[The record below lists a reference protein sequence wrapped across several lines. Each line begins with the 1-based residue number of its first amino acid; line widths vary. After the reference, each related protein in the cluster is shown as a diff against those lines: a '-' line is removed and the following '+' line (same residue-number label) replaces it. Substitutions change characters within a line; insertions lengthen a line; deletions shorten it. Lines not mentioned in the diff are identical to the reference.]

1 MNRMENLP
9 RPTADNGRSNMEE
22 VAKILDLTAIFNKH
36 DTAEDALE
44 TIEKIES
51 MSIVYV
57 EGMKLEE
64 IDESDILIL
73 TEKLGRYQR
82 VHGINHYYQK
92 KKRQLLNL
100 IREYLDDAESDDTV
114 NVYLGTLYLKLLEK
128 DCQIVAA
135 DYSHTIDNENQS
147 EIDATTQKI
156 YRQHKIQEDGLLHNV
171 QTDSDLEE
179 HLNEL
184 ELWMLDRHES
194 HDLRETLAT
203 DIIIHDV
210 ASIIKDRDWYQS
222 VPWTSTG
229 KIKAYVCYG
238 AGHTRSLLNKLTA
251 QGIDVTPEYNYT
263 LNESRYLDDTREN
276 FQSNYLRR
284 LSHTAFDAI
293 AGWLHGGDHDTYVE
307 VTDYMFDS
315 LKTVN
320 NNRDKAVDFCLRCL
334 RIHQKQL
341 TDYAESVKDYVKLVM
356 EHGIEIEIE

>member
-1 MNRMENLP
+1 MSKRENLP
-9 RPTADNGRSNMEE
+9 QLTIDNDRSSEDK
-22 VAKILDLTAIFNKH
+22 VAETLDLTAIFNKH
-36 DTAEDALE
+36 DTVEDALE
-44 TIEKIES
+44 TVEMVES
-51 MSIVYV
+51 GSIVYV
-57 EGMKLEE
+57 EGMKLEQ
-64 IDESDILIL
+64 IDESDILQL
-73 TEKLGRYQR
+73 TEKLGRYQP
-82 VHGINHYYQK
+82 VHGLNHYYQK
-92 KKRQLLNL
+92 KKRQLLEL
-100 IREYLDDAESDDTV
+100 IQGYLDDAESDNTV

-135 DYSHTIDNENQS
+135 DYSHTIDSKNQS
-147 EIDATTQKI
+147 EIDATTEKI

-171 QTDSDLEE
+171 QTGSNLEE
-179 HLNEL
+179 HLSEL
-184 ELWMLDRHES
+184 ESWMLDRHDA

-210 ASIIKDRDWYQS
+210 ASIIADRDWYQS
-222 VPWTSTG
+222 VPWTSAG

-238 AGHTRSLLNKLTA
+238 AGHTRSLLSKLET
-251 QGIDVTPEYNYT
+251 QGIDVTPKYIYT

-276 FQSNYLRR
+276 FQNNYLRR

-293 AGWLHGGDHDTYVE
+293 AGWLHGGDHDTYLE

-315 LKTVN
+315 LKTLN
-320 NNRDKAVDFCLRCL
+320 DNRDKAVDFCLRCL